1 MTEVVLLHMWQGHF
15 CIEKELLMIIIR
27 DEYLSTV
34 EKGEKFYTIVYN
46 DNNWLFPNQPLKT
59 HDISYDDI
67 QYLLNIT
74 LKIVL

>member
-15 CIEKELLMIIIR
+15 CVEKELLMIIIR
-27 DEYLSTV
+27 DEYLSIV
-34 EKGEKFYTIVYN
+34 EKGEKFYTIVDN

>member
-1 MTEVVLLHMWQGHF
+1 MWQGHF
-15 CIEKELLMIIIR
+15 CVEKELLMIIIR
-27 DEYLSTV
+27 DEYLSIV
-34 EKGEKFYTIVYN
+34 EKGEKFYTIVDN

>member
-15 CIEKELLMIIIR
+15 CVEKELLMIIIR
-27 DEYLSTV
+27 DEYLSIV

-46 DNNWLFPNQPLKT
+46 DNNSLFPNQPLKT